1 MPIEPNPGKPPIG
14 FDRTPPLIDQ
24 RDAPGEQISASEAV
38 RRPTALPPV
47 APAPNKYQSDSSTA
61 PFAGKVAIV
70 TGSESGIGRE
80 TARLLCQQ
88 GALVVLNG
96 RTPDRLEQT
105 RQALLAEGHTVMACL
120 ADVTIYAD
128 CERLV
133 GAAVDAFGQVDI
145 LITNASI
152 SMRAYFA
159 DMQPDV
165 FRQVLDSNVYG
176 TVFPLKAAL
185 PYLTRTKGVVTFI
198 SSISALNGM
207 PSGSAY
213 CAGKAALSNLAHTL
227 RLELHDTGIQF
238 GVVHIGFT
246 QNDADKRVLDAQ
258 GQPVPIAHRPPRWQK
273 SQAEVA
279 RIILMHIRR
288 RRQRT
293 VISALGRLIALVH
306 THLPRLGD
314 WVVMTTTR
322 RMRNFYE

>member
-1 MPIEPNPGKPPIG
+1 MLSELPDVTNKP
-14 FDRTPPLIDQ
+14 
-24 RDAPGEQISASEAV
+24 ISAGPTV
-38 RRPTALPPV
+38 PIQRRSMRQPP
-47 APAPNKYQSDSSTA
+47 AQTG

-80 TARLLCQQ
+80 TARALCQQ
-88 GALVVLNG
+88 GACVVLNG
-96 RTPDRLEQT
+96 LNPGKLEQT
-105 RQALLAEGHTVMACL
+105 RREFQEQGHTVAAYL
-120 ADVTIYAD
+120 ADVTDYD
-128 CERLV
+128 NCERLV
-133 GAAVDAFGQVDI
+133 DTAIQAFGQIDI

-165 FRQVLDSNVYG
+165 FRRVLDSNVYG

-185 PYLTRTKGVVTFI
+185 PHLIQSRGSVTFI

-213 CAGKAALSNLAHTL
+213 CAGKAAMSNLAHTL
-227 RLELHDTGIQF
+227 RLELYDTGVQF

-258 GQPVPIAHRPPRWQK
+258 GQAVPIAHRPPRWQK
-273 SQAEVA
+273 SQAQVA
-279 RIILMHIRR
+279 QIILRHILR

-306 THLPRLGD
+306 THLPRIGD
-314 WVVMTTTR
+314 WVVLTTIR

>member
-1 MPIEPNPGKPPIG
+1 MFESNPVAGTL
-14 FDRTPPLIDQ
+14 RT
-24 RDAPGEQISASEAV
+24 A
-38 RRPTALPPV
+38 RPTLNRAPLP
-47 APAPNKYQSDSSTA
+47 ARTG

-80 TARLLCQQ
+80 TARVLCEN
-88 GALVVLNG
+88 GAAVVLNG
-96 RTPDRLEQT
+96 RCAERLEQT
-105 RQALLAEGHTVMACL
+105 RQQFAAAGLAVASCQ
-120 ADVTIYAD
+120 ADVTDYAD

-133 GAAVDAFGQVDI
+133 KTAIEEFGQLDI

-159 DMQPDV
+159 DMQPEV

-176 TVFPLKAAL
+176 TVYPLKAAL
-185 PYLTRTKGVVTFI
+185 PHLTKTKGSVTFI

-213 CAGKAALSNLAHTL
+213 CAGKAAVANLAHTL
-227 RLELHDTGIQF
+227 RLELDHTGIHF

-246 QNDADKRVLDAQ
+246 QNDAEKRVLDAE

-273 SQAEVA
+273 SQVQVA
-279 RIILMHIRR
+279 NIILRHIRR

-293 VISALGRLIALVH
+293 VISALGQLIVLVH
-306 THLPRLGD
+306 TYLPRLGD
-314 WVVMTTTR
+314 WIVLTTIR
-322 RMRNFYE
+322 RLRHFYE

>member
-1 MPIEPNPGKPPIG
+1 MFSTTPVSGPSSS
-14 FDRTPPLIDQ
+14 FRT
-24 RDAPGEQISASEAV
+24 AGV
-38 RRPTALPPV
+38 PV
-47 APAPNKYQSDSSTA
+47 AVVPAAGLPVATRPGPA
-61 PFAGKVAIV
+61 GPFAGQVAIV

-80 TARLLCQQ
+80 TARALCLG
-88 GALVVLNG
+88 GAAVVLNG
-96 RTPDRLEQT
+96 RCAERLEHT
-105 RQALLAEGHTVMACL
+105 RLEFAAAGLAVASCV
-120 ADVTIYAD
+120 ADVTDYAA

-133 GAAVDAFGQVDI
+133 DTALTHFGRLDV

-165 FRQVLDSNVYG
+165 FRRVLDSNVYG
-176 TVFPLKAAL
+176 TVYPLKAAL
-185 PYLTRTKGVVTFI
+185 PHLIRTRGCVTFI

-213 CAGKAALSNLAHTL
+213 CAGKAAVANLAHTL
-227 RLELHDTGIQF
+227 RLELAHTGLHF

-246 QNDADKRVLDAQ
+246 QNDPEKRVLDAA

-279 RIILMHIRR
+279 RIIVQHVRR

-293 VISALGRLIALVH
+293 VISVLGRLIVLLH
-306 THLPRLGD
+306 TYFPRLGD
-314 WVVMTTTR
+314 WIVLTTTR
-322 RMRNFYE
+322 RLRHFYE